1 MVDKAELQSETPT
14 DNPNDEAIEQQ
25 QQVEAEQEQPA
36 EKPDT
41 VPLNVFLDQK
51 KEAKELKRKLE
62 EIEQAKEREQ
72 SLRETATKG
81 TELVNEPLK
90 APVPFE
96 YDSDEAYQS
105 ALDEYTTKKI
115 EQGASQAIGAYQERQ
130 AQEQQQLAQQQ
141 AYEAKEK
148 AHLERVKELN
158 AANYEEKAEV
168 VDSILGA
175 DVVRD
180 MIANFDDSEKL
191 IFALGS
197 DATQAQAIKNQ
208 IDSGDVIGVVR
219 KLERLSM
226 SLESKPT
233 NTDLPEPDEVNKG
246 GGGGVNSVPM
256 QLERLLE
263 DKLKGKYTQNQYL
276 EKKRELESQMG

>member
-1 MVDKAELQSETPT
+1 MVEKAELQSETPT

-36 EKPDT
+36 EKPET

-51 KEAKELKRKLE
+51 KEAKELKRELE
-62 EIEQAKEREQ
+62 EFKQAQEREKQ
-72 SLRETATKG
+72 LRATATKG
-81 TELVNEPLK
+81 AELVNEPLK
-90 APVPFE
+90 PPVQFD
-96 YDSDEAYQS
+96 YDSDEAYQL

-148 AHLERVKELN
+148 AHFERVKELN
-158 AANYEEKAEV
+158 AANYEEKAEL

-233 NTDLPEPDEVNKG
+233 NTDLPEPDEVNQG
-246 GGGGVNSVPM
+246 GGGGINSIQA
-256 QLERLLE
+256 QLEKLLQ
-263 DKLKGKYTQNQYL
+263 DKLKGKYTQNEYM
-276 EKKRELESQMG
+276 EKKRALLAKAG